1 METKKSSTADL
12 ERRSTQVFLL
22 GVVVVLTALYVVLEW
37 EYRFTSQSLDENAL
51 DEIVKELDLEEEEHR
66 IPLVTKPVE
75 LIPKTMEQ
83 LNIVSDQPTDELTDD
98 QLAPLDPDVAKTTD
112 QDEVRPEVP
121 VEEVSPLDMLVVEQ
135 LPEFPG
141 GAVELMKW
149 LTTNL
154 RYPAS
159 ARQRRVQGRVVAQF
173 IVNADG
179 SLTDFNLAERAD
191 PALDQEALRVLRMMP
206 PWKPGRQDQKP
217 CRTMV
222 SIPIVFKL

>member
-1 METKKSSTADL
+1 METKKSSKADL
-12 ERRSTQVFLL
+12 DRRSTQVFLL

-37 EYRFTSQSLDENAL
+37 EYNYHANDLDEAAF
-51 DEIVKELDLEEEEHR
+51 DEIVKELDLEREEHR
-66 IPLVTKPVE
+66 IPLISKPVE
-75 LIPKTMEQ
+75 LIPKTMEK
-83 LNIVSDQPTDELTDD
+83 LNVVSDQPTEELTDD
-98 QLAPLDPDVAKTTD
+98 QLVPPDPEAEKTTVE
-112 QDEVRPEVP
+112 DEVRPDIP
-121 VEEVSPLDMLVVEQ
+121 TEEVSPQDMLVVEQ

-159 ARQRRVQGRVVAQF
+159 ARQRRVQGRVVARF
-173 IVNADG
+173 IVNTDG
-179 SLTDFNLAERAD
+179 SLSDFSLTERVD
-191 PALDQEALRVLRMMP
+191 PALDQETMRVLHMMP
-206 PWKPGRQDQKP
+206 RWKPGQQEQKP